1 MFHHINIQG
10 EHAPFANTA
19 SNSDLDLKNLR
30 IDVCFKMLPLGS
42 IATGI
47 FRI

>member
-19 SNSDLDLKNLR
+19 GDPDLDLKNLR
-30 IDVCFKMLPLGS
+30 IDVFQNVAHKIHCNWY
-42 IATGI
+42 I
-47 FRI
+47 